1 VTVCLKKHDQSSNVT
16 AMKTMTLDVREH
28 VAWLK
33 LARPERA
40 NTFDFDFVADIRQ
53 AADDC
58 AGNPEVRAVVITGEG
73 RFFSAGGD
81 AKAFLA
87 LGDQLP
93 QAVLDMTGP
102 LHAAVASF
110 AQMDAPVI
118 AAVNGPAAGG
128 GLCLVA
134 MCDLAIAARSAKFV
148 LAFPGIGF
156 SVDTGGTYFLPKVLG
171 PRRALELMLT
181 AKTLDAEE
189 ALAWGL
195 VNRVVDDAAL
205 LAESEALA
213 KKLAA
218 GPSKAFGAIK
228 RLVHSGFVETMEAHM
243 DREARTLAEITRT
256 ADAREGLR
264 AFSEKRPARFVGR

>member
-1 VTVCLKKHDQSSNVT
+1 
-16 AMKTMTLDVREH
+16 MKTMTLDVRDQ

-33 LARPERA
+33 LDRPQKA
-40 NTFDFDFVADIRQ
+40 NTIDFDFVKDIDE
-53 AADDC
+53 AAAAC
-58 AGNPEVRAVVITGEG
+58 EGNAEVRAVVITADG

-81 AKAFLA
+81 AKTFLA
-87 LGDQLP
+87 LGDRLP
-93 QAVLDMTGP
+93 QAVIDMTGP
-102 LHAAVASF
+102 LHGAVARF

-118 AAVNGPAAGG
+118 AAVNGTAAGG

-156 SVDTGGTYFLPKVLG
+156 SIDTGGTYFLPKVLG

-205 LAESEALA
+205 LTETEALA
-213 KKLAA
+213 RKLAA

-228 RLVHSGFVETMEAHM
+228 RLVHSGFVEPMEAHM
-243 DREARTLAEITRT
+243 DREARTLAEIMRT
-256 ADAREGLR
+256 ADAHEGLR
-264 AFSEKRPARFVGR
+264 AFSEKRPPRFLGR

>member
-1 VTVCLKKHDQSSNVT
+1 
-16 AMKTMTLDVREH
+16 METMRLEVREH
-28 VAWLK
+28 VAWLTFS
-33 LARPERA
+33 RPKAA
-40 NTFDFDFVADIRQ
+40 NTFGPDFVKDLYEASHRC
-53 AADDC
+53 AADAD
-58 AGNPEVRAVVITGEG
+58 VRAVVITGEG

-81 AKAFLA
+81 ARHFLE
-87 LGDQLP
+87 LGDRLP
-93 QAVLDMTGP
+93 EAVLEMTGP
-102 LHAAVASF
+102 LHSAVARF

-148 LAFPGIGF
+148 VAFPGIGF

-181 AKTLDAEE
+181 GKTLDADE

-195 VNRVVDDAAL
+195 VNRVVDDADL
-205 LAESEALA
+205 LAEAERLA
-213 KKLAA
+213 KKLADGA
-218 GPSKAFGAIK
+218 TKAFGAIK
-228 RLVHSGFVETMEAHM
+228 RLVHGGFVEPMETHM
-243 DREARTLAEITRT
+243 EREARTLADVTAT

-264 AFSEKRPARFVGR
+264 AFAEKRPPRFVGR

>member
-1 VTVCLKKHDQSSNVT
+1 
-16 AMKTMTLDVREH
+16 MKTITLEVRDR

-33 LARPERA
+33 LSRPQQA
-40 NTFDFDFVADIRQ
+40 NTFDFDFVKDIDE
-53 AADDC
+53 AATEC
-58 AGNPEVRAVVITGEG
+58 AGNSDIRAVVITGEG

-81 AKAFLA
+81 AKLFLA
-87 LGDQLP
+87 LGDRLP
-93 QAVLDMTGP
+93 QAVIDLTGP
-102 LHAAVASF
+102 LHGAVARF

-195 VNRVVDDAAL
+195 VNRVVDDSAL
-205 LAESEALA
+205 LAETEALA

-228 RLVHSGFVETMEAHM
+228 RLVHSSFVETMEAHM

-256 ADAREGLR
+256 DDAREGLR
-264 AFSEKRPARFVGR
+264 AFSEKRPPRFAGR

>member
-1 VTVCLKKHDQSSNVT
+1 
-16 AMKTMTLDVREH
+16 MKTMDLDVREH

-33 LARPERA
+33 LSRPEKA
-40 NTFDFDFVADIRQ
+40 NTFDFDFVKDLYDAALQCGSSAD
-53 AADDC
+53 
-58 AGNPEVRAVVITGEG
+58 VRAVVICAEG

-81 AKAFLA
+81 AKLFRE
-87 LGDQLP
+87 LGDRLP
-93 QAVLDMTGP
+93 RAVLELTGM
-102 LHAAVASF
+102 LHSAVARF

-134 MCDLAIAARSAKFV
+134 MSDLAIAARSAKFV

-171 PRRALELMLT
+171 PRRALEMML
-181 AKTLDAEE
+181 AGKTLDAEE

-195 VNRVVDDAAL
+195 VNRVVDDGAL
-205 LAESEALA
+205 LGEAEALA

-228 RLVHSGFVETMEAHM
+228 RLVHSGFVESMETHM
-243 DREARTLAEITRT
+243 ENEARTLAGIVTTE
-256 ADAREGLR
+256 DAREGLR
-264 AFSEKRPARFVGR
+264 AFSEKRPPRFVGR